1 MALNPFFLQGS
12 QDEQRLI
19 QDLINE
25 QLQIY
30 GVEVTYIPRKFV
42 NKQSIIEEVQ
52 SSRFDDNFLIE
63 AYINNYE
70 GYSGAGDVM
79 TKFGVSLRDEVAL
92 TISQERFTDF
102 IAPFLDPDD
111 YELGSRP
118 REGDLIYFP
127 LGQRLFEVKFVEHE
141 KPFYMLQKNYVYELQ
156 CELFEYEDEII
167 DTSIDEIDDQ
177 VQDEGFITTLNLVGS
192 GRTATASATVST
204 LVSGKTGYVRSIT
217 LLNDGSGY
225 TSTPTV
231 FISTSRSST
240 PVDAAAVAITTSI
253 GGLNS
258 VKELIL
264 TNAGAGYTQAPDIN
278 IVGGG
283 GSGAIATCT
292 IEETRRGVINFTV
305 TDEGLGYTTEP
316 VLTISSPPPPSAPPG
331 QTAPPTVT
339 AIGKVIIDSSNS
351 KIQSIQVK
359 DPGVG
364 YDSSPTV
371 TFAPPNIITGRGNFS
386 LNDLIVGQKSLTE
399 ARVKEWDADT
409 KVLKVSNVGIGTTIS
424 GFIPGEEI
432 RIQTGIGVTGDK
444 QYKTEHVSR
453 YTRSVYIGAGTSVL
467 SVGSGNTSN
476 VNVGDSVGII
486 TGFIGAGVTVHSI
499 GNYGYVYMS
508 INSVN
513 TTGAYKTISFG
524 STVFT
529 GYNIRE
535 YDDRDI
541 YDEYSNNDE
550 FETAADDIID
560 FAESNPFGTF

>member
-79 TKFGVSLRDEVAL
+79 TKFGVSLRDEVTL

-102 IAPFLDPDD
+102 IAPFLDDAD

-118 REGDLIYFP
+118 REGDLVYFP

-167 DTSIDEIDDQ
+167 DTSIDEIDEQ
-177 VQDEGFITTLNLVGS
+177 VQDEGFITTLNLVGT
-192 GRTATASATVST
+192 GRTATAGAT
-204 LVSGKTGYVRSIT
+204 LVSAVGGKTGYIRSIT

-240 PVDAAAVAITTSI
+240 PVNASAVAITTSV

-264 TNAGAGYTQAPDIN
+264 TNAGAGYTQPPDIN

-292 IEETRRGVINFTV
+292 IEETQKGIISFTI
-305 TDEGLGYTTEP
+305 TDEGLGYTTQP
-316 VLTISSPPPPSAPPG
+316 TITITGPG
-331 QTAPPTVT
+331 TGTT
-339 AIGKVIIDSSNS
+339 AIGDVVVDSSNAILQAIRI
-351 KIQSIQVK
+351 KN
-359 DPGVG
+359 PGIG
-364 YDSSPTV
+364 YTQNPTI
-371 TFAPPNIITGRGNFS
+371 TIGDPNIITGRGNFF
-386 LNDLIVGQKSLTE
+386 LNDLIVGQTSLTE
-399 ARVKEWDADT
+399 ARVKEWDLDT

-432 RIQTGIGVTGDK
+432 RIQTGIGDTGLK
-444 QYKTEHVSR
+444 EYKTEHISR
-453 YTRSVYIGAGTSVL
+453 YTKSSVSIGAGTTGIY
-467 SVGSGNTSN
+467 VGYGVTGNIN
-476 VNVGDSVGII
+476 IGDSVGIV
-486 TGFIGAGVTVHSI
+486 TGAIGSGTTVTLIS
-499 GNYGYVYMS
+499 
-508 INSVN
+508 N
-513 TTGAYKTISFG
+513 TTIYINPRTTNTSTISGQTLSFG

-541 YDEYSNNDE
+541 YDEYSDNDE

>member
-79 TKFGVSLRDEVAL
+79 TKFGVSLRDEVTL

-102 IAPFLDPDD
+102 IAPFLDDAD

-118 REGDLIYFP
+118 REGDLVYFP

-167 DTSIDEIDDQ
+167 DTSIDEIDEQ
-177 VQDEGFITTLNLVGS
+177 VQDEGFITTLNLVGT
-192 GRTATASATVST
+192 GRTATAGAT
-204 LVSGKTGYVRSIT
+204 LVSAVGGKTGYIRSIT

-231 FISTSRSST
+231 FISTSRSSN
-240 PVDAAAVAITTSI
+240 PVNASAVAITTSV

-264 TNAGAGYTQAPDIN
+264 TNAGAGYTQPPDIN

-292 IEETRRGVINFTV
+292 IEETQKGIISFTI
-305 TDEGLGYTTEP
+305 TDEGLGYTTQP
-316 VLTISSPPPPSAPPG
+316 TITITGPG
-331 QTAPPTVT
+331 TGTT
-339 AIGKVIIDSSNS
+339 AIGDVVVDSSNA
-351 KIQSIQVK
+351 KLQAIRIK
-359 DPGVG
+359 NPGIG
-364 YDSSPTV
+364 YTQNPTI
-371 TFAPPNIITGRGNFS
+371 TIGDPNIITGRGNFF
-386 LNDLIVGQKSLTE
+386 LNDLIVGQTSLTE

-432 RIQTGIGVTGDK
+432 RIQTGIGDTGLK
-444 QYKTEHVSR
+444 EYKTEHVSR
-453 YTRSVYIGAGTSVL
+453 YTRNISIGAGSSVL

-476 VNVGDSVGII
+476 VNIGDSVGII

-508 INSVN
+508 IKSLN
-513 TTGAYKTISFG
+513 TSSATKTVSFG

-541 YDEYSNNDE
+541 YDEYSDNDE